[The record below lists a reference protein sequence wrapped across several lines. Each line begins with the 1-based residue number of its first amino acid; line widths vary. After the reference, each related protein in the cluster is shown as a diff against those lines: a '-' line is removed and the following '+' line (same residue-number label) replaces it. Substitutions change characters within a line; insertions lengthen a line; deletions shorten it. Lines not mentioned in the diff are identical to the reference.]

1 MNFLHLCSSYPLRFV
16 STACLSLIFSGSM
29 KHYRAGVGVSAIS
42 NKSKFSGI
50 GRVTLSFFAPLACL
64 RGIQKRAEK
73 GLR

>member
-1 MNFLHLCSSYPLRFV
+1 MNFLYLCSPYPLRFV
-16 STACLSLIFSGSM
+16 STACLSLTFSDSM
-29 KHYRAGVGVSAIS
+29 KHYRGVGVRAIY

-64 RGIQKRAEK
+64 REIQKRAEK